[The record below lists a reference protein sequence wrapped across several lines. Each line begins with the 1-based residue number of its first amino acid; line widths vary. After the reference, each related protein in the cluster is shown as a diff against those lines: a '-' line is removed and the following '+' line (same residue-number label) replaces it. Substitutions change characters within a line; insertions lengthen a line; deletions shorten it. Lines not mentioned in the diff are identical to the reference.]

1 MYYLNGEGYENIKI
15 KNKLLQWKS
24 NSFYSFPGMRNQVE
38 TQKEWSQ
45 LNSVHKDSMHY
56 LPRVGG
62 GGQRTINLTQFRL
75 GFFLP
80 SLDWGGGGV
89 KRPPFPPFLKNF
101 KRYRH
106 EAYTTN

>member
-80 SLDWGGGGV
+80 SLDWGGGGGGGG
-89 KRPPFPPFLKNF
+89 RQTPPLSSVS
-101 KRYRH
+101 
-106 EAYTTN
+106 